1 MSTITGYSRVGTD
14 FLHGLMQRR
23 SVAVTALAEPGPNA
37 DELQQMLAAAARVPD
52 HGMLEPWRFLVI
64 EGEARQRAGA
74 LLAEAYEIE
83 RTDLEP
89 EKRKKFKDIMARVF
103 SYAPVVVIVISTA
116 DPAAKVPEWEQQLSS
131 GAVCMN
137 LLHAADALGF
147 GAVWLTGWAAYSA
160 RAHAVLGLSVGEK
173 VSGIIHI
180 GSVREQ
186 PAERRR
192 PDLAIKTAWWE
203 PPAGR

>member
-1 MSTITGYSRVGTD
+1 MR
-14 FLHGLMQRR
+14 RR
-23 SVAVTALAEPGPNA
+23 SVALTAFAEPGPNA
-37 DELQQMLAAAARVPD
+37 DELQQMLTVAARVPD

-64 EGEARQRAGA
+64 EGEARRQAGA

-89 EKRKKFKDIMARVF
+89 EKRRKFKEIMARVF
-103 SYAPVVVIVISTA
+103 SYAPVVVIVISRA

-147 GAVWLTGWAAYSA
+147 GAVWLTGWAAYSP
-160 RAHAVLGLSVGEK
+160 RAHAVLGLDNGEK

-192 PDLAIKTAWWE
+192 PDLEAKTAWWE
-203 PPAGR
+203 PPPA